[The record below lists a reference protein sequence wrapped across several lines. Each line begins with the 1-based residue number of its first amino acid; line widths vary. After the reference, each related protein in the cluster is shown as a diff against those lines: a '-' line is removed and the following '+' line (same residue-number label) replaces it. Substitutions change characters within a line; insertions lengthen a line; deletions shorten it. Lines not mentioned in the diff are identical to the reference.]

1 VLPKPPRRRAE
12 SNGPA
17 RPLRRLCCTARTRR
31 APPSPSAGRS
41 PRLAFLP
48 GRHLPGRLCLC
59 ADHARLVDNNR
70 GTRFSAQL
78 LREYRSLHEARV
90 AREQGGIVA
99 PLGWFHKVGINSAPV
114 FATPAQLDLGK
125 VTVITGANGTGKT
138 ALWQWT
144 AGIGDATY
152 LRRWLGIP
160 RPRDPLNITVTYFDP
175 LERTVGV
182 CIEDQQIWYTVEG
195 RSVPFQPYTVRFV
208 VPKHPRDIREWERM
222 DDQSRLHS
230 VFDLPDTGI
239 AKLMETWS
247 PARGFI
253 TGLELAKDS
262 DERRVSVRLRG
273 SDFYLGLRQISS
285 GELMVVLVEIAI
297 AIAAFFSQY
306 TPTVLVLDDVVGD
319 LDDSGLQSTIEWLG
333 TREMNF
339 QTIVTVPQR
348 AIDYAALFDA
358 GAYIVGLEGRAP
370 SVEIVPGTR

>member
-1 VLPKPPRRRAE
+1 M
-12 SNGPA
+12 
-17 RPLRRLCCTARTRR
+17 
-31 APPSPSAGRS
+31 
-41 PRLAFLP
+41 
-48 GRHLPGRLCLC
+48 
-59 ADHARLVDNNR
+59 
-70 GTRFSAQL
+70 
-78 LREYRSLHEARV
+78 
-90 AREQGGIVA
+90 
-99 PLGWFHKVGINSAPV
+99 

-348 AIDYAALFDA
+348 AIDYAALFVA